1 MLSKEGCECYIA
13 FVIQMNCIKE
23 VKPNIDTHREFGEA
37 LDKAVKA
44 GVKVLYLQCDVKE
57 DELNIM

>member
-1 MLSKEGCECYIA
+1 
-13 FVIQMNCIKE
+13 MNGFQ
-23 VKPNIDTHREFGEA
+23 VTGAYLDIDTHREFGEA

-57 DELNIM
+57 DELNII